1 MKKSIFSLMLGL
13 FLSVMFFA
21 GGVEAV
27 NVYDSRDGQSYPTF
41 KAGDQV
47 WMAKNLNYSF
57 GNSWCYDNKSENC
70 DNYGRLYD
78 WNSAQDACP
87 SDWRLPSVEDYK
99 ILEKSIGNNLAIW
112 MSPGNWNGLYAGSH
126 SAGRFYDLGKA
137 ASWWTTNSTSTY
149 AFHQYAYIT
158 NNVVYELTGA
168 HSLGFS
174 VRCIQEHETPQIKVS
189 VISPKGGDSYYPGQQ
204 VEIVWQEEGFPRDI
218 NVQIQLNKGAKYQGG
233 LLNPVGE
240 ATDYFKSTGRY
251 VFTIPQD
258 IVPGDDYSFL
268 INTDYPQTE
277 IGYSGYSENFSV
289 VSESEEPPIINPK
302 VNITSPT
309 KGENI
314 VIGKPYTITW
324 EADGF
329 EGRRVYIYVGRSL
342 ITTVPSDVGSYN
354 YTFKSNKENII
365 WVGVLNQQG
374 TKWESIE
381 KVEVNFVEEDQSDI
395 PSPIINPKVNITS
408 PTKGENIV
416 IGKPYTITWEAD
428 GFEGRRVYIY
438 VGRSLITTVPS
449 DVGSYNY
456 TFKSNKENIIWV
468 GVLNQQGT
476 KWESIEKV
484 EVNFVEEDR
493 VAPRI
498 ERIDPAQGSGGDRIT
513 IYGTNLFGFVP
524 SGIIIEW
531 LKDGVVIGTTTSPIE
546 ESLDGR
552 SLKFNFSNILAGNMD
567 PGKYQI
573 RVFNDGGASNA
584 LDFVYK
590 KRVAPRIE
598 RIDPAQ
604 GSGGDRITIYGT
616 NLFGFVPSG
625 IIIEW
630 LKDGVVI
637 GTTTSPIE
645 ESLDGRSLKFNFSN
659 ILAGNMDPGKYQI
672 RVFND
677 GGASNALDF
686 VYKIRSTNLPSINIP
701 KPVEGR

>member
-1 MKKSIFSLMLGL
+1 MLGL

-381 KVEVNFVEEDQSDI
+381 KVEVNFVEED
-395 PSPIINPKVNITS
+395 
-408 PTKGENIV
+408 
-416 IGKPYTITWEAD
+416 
-428 GFEGRRVYIY
+428 
-438 VGRSLITTVPS
+438 
-449 DVGSYNY
+449 
-456 TFKSNKENIIWV
+456 
-468 GVLNQQGT
+468 
-476 KWESIEKV
+476 
-484 EVNFVEEDR
+484 
-493 VAPRI
+493 
-498 ERIDPAQGSGGDRIT
+498 
-513 IYGTNLFGFVP
+513 
-524 SGIIIEW
+524 
-531 LKDGVVIGTTTSPIE
+531 
-546 ESLDGR
+546 
-552 SLKFNFSNILAGNMD
+552 
-567 PGKYQI
+567 
-573 RVFNDGGASNA
+573 
-584 LDFVYK
+584 
-590 KRVAPRIE
+590 RVAPRIE